1 MFLVAQMTFQLSNN
15 MGTEITIAESDTLC
29 MKLLYSY
36 TLKRTFTALTSIPW
50 LSNLLPLCY
59 SINFTAGS
67 LLKRSQLFS
76 WSRNSTILW
85 NPEVHCYILHKT
97 VPLDPAVS

>member
-36 TLKRTFTALTSIPW
+36 TLKRTFTALTSIP
-50 LSNLLPLCY
+50 
-59 SINFTAGS
+59 
-67 LLKRSQLFS
+67 
-76 WSRNSTILW
+76 
-85 NPEVHCYILHKT
+85 
-97 VPLDPAVS
+97 